1 MILGAF
7 LLLLWFVAL
16 LFACRF
22 LWGFLRD
29 ALSPVKENYPNP
41 KEFEF
46 VGAKIIT
53 PFTMECLL
61 IVRDA
66 DLNEYQFRGSSSVWH
81 HYPGGQRAG
90 HLWGMWSIDVED
102 CLEALWLANV
112 KWKEGCQ
119 DHDIIDGDTVVA
131 GSGNKI
137 SNYMR

>member
-1 MILGAF
+1 MILGVFLF
-7 LLLLWFVAL
+7 LLLFLIIFSACWYLWKVSV
-16 LFACRF
+16 
-22 LWGFLRD
+22 G
-29 ALSPVKENYPNP
+29 SVEGIHPNP

-61 IVRDA
+61 IVRDS
-66 DLNEYQFRGSSSVWH
+66 DFNEYQFRGSSSVWW

-90 HLWGMWSIDVED
+90 HLWGMWSIDVEN

-119 DHDIIDGDTVVA
+119 DHDIIDGSTVVA
-131 GSGNKI
+131 GSGNQI
-137 SNYMR
+137 TTYTRY